1 MTQSDALKILKTG
14 ANVFLTGAPGAGKT
28 YVLNQYTQ
36 YLKEHDISVA
46 ITASTGIAATHI
58 GGVTIHSWSGIGA
71 RQKITDYEV
80 DDLESKKYLW
90 KRYEQTKVLIIDEIS
105 MLSGDVFDS
114 VNKICKSFRRNN
126 LPFGGMQVVVVGD
139 FFQLPP
145 ISKKGEETKFAFES
159 ASWRELNP
167 LVTYITE
174 QHRQEDDALLGI
186 LDRIRRGDV
195 EEEFEELRDR
205 LDVSFEDVIKATKLY
220 THNAD
225 VDKINQEELA
235 KIDTDEEYYEMNSKG
250 KGNHVQRLKESC
262 LSPEN
267 LCLKIGAVVM
277 CTKNNFDVGYVNGTL
292 GEVIDFEKETGHPII
307 VTNQGKE
314 ILIEPTSWNIEDGD
328 KIIASIS
335 QVPLR
340 LAWAIT
346 VHKSQGMSLDAA
358 EIDLGRAFE
367 YGQGYVALS
376 RVRTLQGLKLLGFNV
391 QALMVHPKIIEADKK
406 FRSKSDQIL
415 EYLNKKTDKEMEKS
429 QEDFIVR
436 CGGSLTKIDLKAK
449 QKEEDKT
456 STFEKTK
463 ALLLEEKS
471 IDEIAIERGLTKE
484 TVISHIEKLLMEGK
498 IEKDKIAHIKP
509 KGKKFKDILATFQK
523 MYDKTGELNLSP
535 VKSKVGGDVSYFDIQ
550 LARVFLER

>member
-80 DDLESKKYLW
+80 DELEGKKYLW

-126 LPFGGMQVVVVGD
+126 LPFGGMQVLVVGD

-307 VTNQGKE
+307 ITNQGKE

-376 RVRTLQGLKLLGFNV
+376 RVRTLQGLKLLGFNA

-429 QEDFIVR
+429 QEDFIIR

-471 IDEIAIERGLTKE
+471 IDEIAVERGLTKE

>member
-1 MTQSDALKILKTG
+1 MTQENALKILKTG

-80 DDLESKKYLW
+80 DELEGKKYLW

-105 MLSGDVFDS
+105 MLSGDLFDS
-114 VNKICKSFRRNN
+114 VNKVCKSFRRNN
-126 LPFGGMQVVVVGD
+126 LPFGGMQVIVVGD

-145 ISKKGEETKFAFES
+145 ITKRGEETQFAFES
-159 ASWRELNP
+159 KSWKELSP

-195 EEEFEELRDR
+195 EEEFEELKDR
-205 LDVSFEDVIKATKLY
+205 LEASFEDVVKATKLY

-235 KIDTDEEYYEMNSKG
+235 KIESDEEYYEMDSKG
-250 KGNHVQRLKESC
+250 KGTSVTRLKESC

-267 LCLKIGAVVM
+267 LCLKVGAVVM
-277 CTKNNFDVGYVNGTL
+277 CTKNNFDIGYVNGTL
-292 GEVIDFEKETGHPII
+292 GEVIDFDKDTNYPII

-314 ILIEPTSWNIEDGD
+314 ILMEPASWNIEDGD

-335 QVPLR
+335 QIPLR

-358 EIDLGRAFE
+358 EMDLGRAFE

-376 RVRTLQGLKLLGFNV
+376 RVRTLQGLKLLGFNA

-415 EYLNKKTDKEMEKS
+415 EYLQKKTDDEIKKS

-436 CGGSLTKIDLKAK
+436 CGGSIQKIDLKAK
-449 QKEEDKT
+449 QQEEDKT

-463 ALLLEEKS
+463 ALLIEEKS
-471 IDEIAIERGLTKE
+471 IDEIAVERGLTKE
-484 TVISHIEKLLMEGK
+484 TVLSHIEKLVMESK
-498 IEKDKIAHIKP
+498 IDKDKILYLKP
-509 KGKKFKDILATFQK
+509 KGKKFKDILVTFQK
-523 MYDKTGELNLSP
+523 LYDKTGELNLSP
-535 VKSKVGGDVSYFDIQ
+535 VKSKCDKNTSYFDVQ

>member
-36 YLKEHDISVA
+36 YLKEHDIYVA
-46 ITASTGIAATHI
+46 ITASTGIAATHV

-71 RQKITDYEV
+71 KQNITDYEV
-80 DDLESKKYLW
+80 DELEGKKYLW

-105 MLSGDVFDS
+105 MLSADLLNS
-114 VNKICKSFRRNN
+114 VNKVCKSFRRND
-126 LPFGGMQVVVVGD
+126 LPFGGMQIVFVGD

-145 ISKKGEETKFAFES
+145 ITRKGEETKFAFES
-159 ASWRELNP
+159 VSWRELNP
-167 LVTYITE
+167 IVAYITE

-225 VDKINQEELA
+225 VDDINKKELEKIEN
-235 KIDTDEEYYEMNSKG
+235 DEEYYEMDSKG

-267 LCLKIGAVVM
+267 LCLKVGAVVM

-307 VTNQGKE
+307 ITNQGKE
-314 ILIEPTSWNIEDGD
+314 LVIEPVSWTVEDGD

-335 QVPLR
+335 QIPLR

-346 VHKSQGMSLDAA
+346 IHKSQGMSLDAA

-376 RVRTLQGLKLLGFNV
+376 RVRTLGGLKLLGFNA
-391 QALMVHPKIIEADKK
+391 QALMVHPKIIEVDKK

-415 EYLNKKTDKEMEKS
+415 EYLNKKTDAEMQKS

-436 CGGSLTKIDLKAK
+436 CGGSIAKIDLKAK
-449 QKEEDKT
+449 QKEEDRT

-471 IDEIAIERGLTKE
+471 IDDIAVERGLTKE
-484 TVISHIEKLLMEGK
+484 TVLSHIEKLVMEGK
-498 IEKDKIAHIKP
+498 LEKDKVLYLKP
-509 KGKKFKDILATFQK
+509 KGKKFKDVLATFQK
-523 MYDKTGELNLSP
+523 LYDKTGELNLSP
-535 VKSKVGGDVSYFDIQ
+535 VKSKAGTNISYFDVQ

>member
-376 RVRTLQGLKLLGFNV
+376 RVRTLQGLKLLGFNA

-429 QEDFIVR
+429 QEDFIIR

-471 IDEIAIERGLTKE
+471 IDEIAVERGLTKE

-535 VKSKVGGDVSYFDIQ
+535 VKSKVGGNTSYFDIQ

>member
-1 MTQSDALKILKTG
+1 MTQENALKILKTG

-71 RQKITDYEV
+71 RQKITDYEI
-80 DDLESKKYLW
+80 DELEGKKYLW
-90 KRYEQTKVLIIDEIS
+90 NRYEKTKVLIIDEIS
-105 MLSGDVFDS
+105 MLSSDIFDS
-114 VNKICKSFRRNN
+114 VNKVCKSFRRNN
-126 LPFGGMQVVVVGD
+126 LPFGGMQVIVVGD

-145 ISKKGEETKFAFES
+145 ITKRGEETQFAFES
-159 ASWRELNP
+159 KSWKELSP

-195 EEEFEELRDR
+195 EEEFEELKDR
-205 LDVSFEDVIKATKLY
+205 LEASFEDVIKATKLY

-235 KIDTDEEYYEMNSKG
+235 KIDSDESYFEMDSKG
-250 KGNHVQRLKESC
+250 KANHVTRLKESC

-267 LCLKIGAVVM
+267 LWLKIGAVVM

-307 VTNQGKE
+307 ITNQGKE

-328 KIIASIS
+328 KVLASIS

-346 VHKSQGMSLDAA
+346 IHKSQGMSLDAA
-358 EIDLGRAFE
+358 EIDLGKAFE

-376 RVRTLQGLKLLGFNV
+376 RVRTLQGLKLLGFNA

-406 FRSKSDQIL
+406 FRSRSDQIL
-415 EYLNKKTDKEMEKS
+415 EYLEKKTDKEIEKS
-429 QEDFIVR
+429 QEDFIIR
-436 CGGSLTKIDLKAK
+436 CGGSIKKIDLKAL
-449 QKEEDKT
+449 QKEFDKT

-463 ALLLEEKS
+463 SLLLEKKS

-484 TVISHIEKLLMEGK
+484 TVLSHIEKLVMESK
-498 IEKDKIAHIKP
+498 LDKDAVLYLKP

-523 MYDKTGELNLSP
+523 LYDKTGELNLSP
-535 VKSKVGGDVSYFDIQ
+535 VKSKCDKNTSYFDVQ